1 MTYSYMKIK
10 PFISSLF
17 IFPTFFHSSAVTI
30 YHNFHGINTWIMRG
44 SSSFST
50 VNVWT
55 CRSWGSIFSVIGVSA
70 DMLPVHKHKKMLI
83 SKENCF
89 LKNNTHENQG
99 IGKTCIQHLFLIST
113 RSPQRTRL
121 QNLPSE
127 KEDIPQLFPEVMLS
141 GLRSCN
147 KLIYTSMFTIKLT
160 THLRWV
166 CIWAVVLSDQN
177 GKTHLTAFK
186 SFGFCEITA
195 LRQPTPIFWSF
206 LLMMT

>member
-1 MTYSYMKIK
+1 MTYSYIKIK

-99 IGKTCIQHLFLIST
+99 IGKTCIQHLLLIST
-113 RSPQRTRL
+113 VALRGPGYKIYLQR
-121 QNLPSE
+121 
-127 KEDIPQLFPEVMLS
+127 KKIFPNCF
-141 GLRSCN
+141 LRSCCLGLGPVTN
-147 KLIYTSMFTIKLT
+147 
-160 THLRWV
+160 
-166 CIWAVVLSDQN
+166 
-177 GKTHLTAFK
+177 
-186 SFGFCEITA
+186 
-195 LRQPTPIFWSF
+195 
-206 LLMMT
+206 